1 VGPNGKAKAAVV
13 CVSVAILLALVQCGG
28 GGGSGS
34 SGPPTISSFAVS
46 ADLTVMYPNLLT
58 DPNHLQDLPDEH
70 STFIPTGAGP
80 NSYLV
85 FSASKV
91 ASGPTGG
98 AVVLQTSDLQTFA
111 FATGYNFQVFVPP
124 VAINACNPTY
134 DGASQFD
141 ENYAAPGSVV
151 QDPTL
156 PAGNFIMLYE
166 AENHCPGTPAAN
178 QQPFYATVGF
188 ARSADSGKTWPSPV
202 NAIEGDATRH
212 PVLKSVNAQPA
223 TGGYTAMGNAIP
235 SAFVDRNAAGDYTLY
250 VVYDYF
256 DGGATPATDG
266 LLRVARAKLGTDPL
280 VFQKWFNGS
289 FSQPGLGG
297 LDSGVLQKTGCTGR
311 QDNGE
316 ISYNDDLGQYLFVF
330 VCESG
335 PSGSR
340 IGAWY
345 YSTATSLDAQNWTAP
360 QLIQN
365 SQFAVT
371 RPCPTLSAGGQFDGW
386 YPSFMSPGAAAG
398 HTRLTGLAFFMNGC
412 NIGSRQ
418 FMSRTFTITTGS

>member
-1 VGPNGKAKAAVV
+1 MGPNGKAKAAVV

-166 AENHCPGTPAAN
+166 AENHCPGTPAA
-178 QQPFYATVGF
+178 
-188 ARSADSGKTWPSPV
+188 
-202 NAIEGDATRH
+202 
-212 PVLKSVNAQPA
+212 
-223 TGGYTAMGNAIP
+223 
-235 SAFVDRNAAGDYTLY
+235 
-250 VVYDYF
+250 
-256 DGGATPATDG
+256 
-266 LLRVARAKLGTDPL
+266 
-280 VFQKWFNGS
+280 
-289 FSQPGLGG
+289 
-297 LDSGVLQKTGCTGR
+297 
-311 QDNGE
+311 
-316 ISYNDDLGQYLFVF
+316 
-330 VCESG
+330 
-335 PSGSR
+335 
-340 IGAWY
+340 
-345 YSTATSLDAQNWTAP
+345 
-360 QLIQN
+360 
-365 SQFAVT
+365 
-371 RPCPTLSAGGQFDGW
+371 
-386 YPSFMSPGAAAG
+386 
-398 HTRLTGLAFFMNGC
+398 
-412 NIGSRQ
+412 
-418 FMSRTFTITTGS
+418 